1 VTAWHGRLENERT
14 DAPRFWREHWSKQ
27 GETDMLHINEDQL
40 GAEIMKRFGGRLMAA
55 LVAFLAVGIL
65 IGAVLF

>member
-1 VTAWHGRLENERT
+1 
-14 DAPRFWREHWSKQ
+14 
-27 GETDMLHINEDQL
+27 MLHINEDQL